1 MGDPKKP
8 KKTYSTPRN
17 PWDRATLQ
25 RELELIGKYGL
36 KNKRELCKA
45 STIVSDI
52 RRQARML
59 LGTHEE
65 IRREQE
71 KMLITR
77 LYQMG
82 LLEEGELN
90 LDSILNL
97 TVEDLLERRLQ
108 TMVLKKGIAKTIHQ
122 ARQLVVH
129 KKIMI
134 GDRVVNRPGYLVG
147 REEENLIKVKEA

>member
-8 KKTYSTPRN
+8 KKTYTTPRN

-25 RELELIGKYGL
+25 QELILIGKYGL
-36 KNKRELCKA
+36 KNKRELWKA
-45 STIVSDI
+45 STIIANI

-59 LGTHEE
+59 LGTPED
-65 IRREQE
+65 IRKAQE

-108 TMVLKKGIAKTIHQ
+108 TMVFKKGLAKTIHH

-129 KKIMI
+129 KKILV
-134 GDRVVNRPGYLVG
+134 GDRIVNKPSYLVS
-147 REEENLIKVKEA
+147 RDEENLIRVKEQ

>member
-36 KNKRELCKA
+36 KNKRELWKA

-147 REEENLIKVKEA
+147 RDEENLIRVKEA

>member
-36 KNKRELCKA
+36 KNKRELWKA